1 MGLHY
6 VCNRIK
12 EAGIALSAEL
22 RVTGWTIWGSNA
34 GGGRDRLRGKPR
46 ILHNGPS
53 RG

>member
-6 VCNRIK
+6 IYVK
-12 EAGIALSAEL
+12 EAGIAQSVEQRATD
-22 RVTGWTIWGSNA
+22 RTIWESNA
-34 GGGRDRLRGKPR
+34 GGGRDGLRGKPR